1 MAEGARYSSMYDVY
15 TGFNFRNFTDYNNDG
30 TSTWAELAYCR
41 GQNPNYSVWGISLDL
56 WRVNNW
62 APDDN
67 YGGNVASYNWQRQYW
82 GDVSAGTYH
91 FTLSDYNASWLWYNP
106 LSCDYVNYGW

>member
-1 MAEGARYSSMYDVY
+1 MWSRSKVGIVLILLVFLTGTFGTAMAEGARYSSMYDVY

-67 YGGNVASYNWQRQYW
+67 YGGNVASYNW
-82 GDVSAGTYH
+82 
-91 FTLSDYNASWLWYNP
+91 
-106 LSCDYVNYGW
+106 